1 MSFPKDFIW
10 GAATAAYQIEGGAN
24 TDGRGRS
31 VWDDFCDTPGKVS
44 NGHSGLVAC
53 DHYHRF
59 EEDIGIMQGI
69 GLQAYRLSISWP
81 RVMAEGTGAVNEDGL
96 AFYDRLIDGLLAANI
111 QPWVTL
117 FHWDFPS
124 TLFKRGGWLERDSA
138 SWFSEYASIVANRLG
153 DRVHNWITLNEPQ
166 VYIDLGHK
174 TGIHAP
180 GLTLNLHDQLLAG
193 HNTLRAHGMAVEA
206 IRAASPEHSLVG
218 WAPVGRACCPIDD
231 KPETI
236 EAARI
241 AHTTVERNH
250 HFSNSWWF
258 DPALL
263 GAYPEQ
269 GLEVFGADMPSF
281 PDRDLKTIHQPLD
294 FIGLNIYQGQMIKA
308 SAEGQPEV
316 VPFDVGHPIT
326 AFDWPLVP
334 EALNWCPR
342 FIHERYDIPIYITEN
357 GLASMDWIS
366 QDGRVHDQNRIDFTA
381 RYLQQLHAGIE
392 SGADV
397 RGYFHWSAFD
407 NFEWAEGFTKRFGL
421 VHIDYPTGTRTPKDS
436 AHWYSDVISSNGE
449 SINA

>member
-1 MSFPKDFIW
+1 MPFPQDFIW
-10 GAATAAYQIEGGAN
+10 GAATAAYQIEGGAH
-24 TDGRGRS
+24 TGGRGRS
-31 VWDDFCDTPGKVS
+31 VWDDFCDIPEKVK
-44 NGHSGLVAC
+44 NGHSGAIAC

-59 EEDIGIMQGI
+59 DEDIEIMRAI

-81 RVMAEGTGAVNEDGL
+81 RVMPQGTGTINEEGL

-124 TLFKRGGWLERDSA
+124 TLFDRGGWLERDSA
-138 SWFSEYASIVANRLG
+138 SWFSEYASVVTERLG
-153 DRVHNWITLNEPQ
+153 DRVTQWITLNEPQ

-193 HNTLRAHGMAVEA
+193 HNTLRAHGMAVQA
-206 IRAASPEHSLVG
+206 IRAASPQSCQVG
-218 WAPVGRACCPIDD
+218 WAPVGRACCPIDE

-241 AHTTVERNH
+241 AHNAVERDH

-263 GAYPEQ
+263 GCYPEH
-269 GLEVFGADMPSF
+269 GLEIFGSDMPSF
-281 PDRDLKTIHQPLD
+281 PESDLDTIHQPLD
-294 FIGLNIYQGQMIKA
+294 FVGLNIYQGQMIKA
-308 SAEGQPEV
+308 SEEGQPEV

-326 AFDWPLVP
+326 AFDWPVVP
-334 EALNWCPR
+334 EALRWSPR
-342 FIHERYDIPIYITEN
+342 FLHERYDIPIYITEN

-366 QDGRVHDQNRIDFTA
+366 QDGKVHDQNRIDFTT
-381 RYLQQLHAGIE
+381 RYLEQLRLGIE

-421 VHIDYPTGTRTPKDS
+421 IHIDYPSGTRTPKES
-436 AHWYSDVISSNGE
+436 AHWYSHVISTNGASIE
-449 SINA
+449 S

>member
-1 MSFPKDFIW
+1 MSFPKHFIW
-10 GAATAAYQIEGGAN
+10 GAATAAYQIEGAAH

-31 VWDDFCDTPGKVS
+31 VWDDFCDVPGNVKS
-44 NGHSGLVAC
+44 DHSGVIAC
-53 DHYHRF
+53 DHYHRC
-59 EEDIGIMQGI
+59 EEDIEIMRTI

-81 RVMAEGTGAVNEDGL
+81 RVMPKGTGAVNERGL
-96 AFYDRLIDGLLAANI
+96 EFYDRLIDGLLAAGI
-111 QPWVTL
+111 EPWVTL

-124 TLFKRGGWLERDSA
+124 TLFQKGGWLERDSA
-138 SWFSEYASIVANRLG
+138 SWFSEYAAIMAKRLG
-153 DRVHNWITLNEPQ
+153 DRVTHWITLNEPQ

-174 TGIHAP
+174 SGIHAP

-193 HNTLRAHGMAVEA
+193 HNTLRAHGMAVQA
-206 IRAASPEHSLVG
+206 IRASSPDPCQVG

-241 AHTTVERNH
+241 AHNAVERDH
-250 HFSNSWWF
+250 HFNNAWWF

-263 GAYPEQ
+263 GSYPEQ

-281 PDRDLKTIHQPLD
+281 PESDLRTIHQPLD
-294 FIGLNIYQGQMIKA
+294 FVGLNIYQGQMIKA
-308 SAEGQPEV
+308 SDDGQPEL

-326 AFDWPLVP
+326 AFDWPVVP
-334 EALNWCPR
+334 EALRWSPQ
-342 FIHERYDIPIYITEN
+342 FLHERYEIPIYITEN
-357 GLASMDWIS
+357 GLASMDWVS
-366 QDGRVHDQNRIDFTA
+366 QDGKVHDQHRIDFTT
-381 RYLQQLHAGIE
+381 RYLEQLRLGIE

-421 VHIDYPTGTRTPKDS
+421 VHIDYPSGTRTLKES
-436 AHWYSDVISSNGE
+436 AHWYSNVISTHGA
-449 SINA
+449 SIGA